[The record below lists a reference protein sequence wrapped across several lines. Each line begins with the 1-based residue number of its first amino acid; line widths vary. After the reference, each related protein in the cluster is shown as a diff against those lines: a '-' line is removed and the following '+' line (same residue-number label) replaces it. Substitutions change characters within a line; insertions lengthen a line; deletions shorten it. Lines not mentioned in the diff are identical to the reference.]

1 MTEEPSGDTS
11 DASSN
16 GEASNSTSGDDAL
29 SVEAATAADE
39 ADAERALIKKFY
51 DDERQMSKR
60 QKDKGKAAKSQG
72 LGEIID
78 RAKQILNGG

>member
-1 MTEEPSGDTS
+1 M
-11 DASSN
+11 
-16 GEASNSTSGDDAL
+16 
-29 SVEAATAADE
+29 EAATAADE